1 LEFEMPAP
9 VLSEMLSQLIATPS
23 VSSVSPQFDM
33 GNRLVID
40 LLAGWLESAGF
51 VVEILPLENH
61 SDKANLIAV
70 LGDAT
75 ATDGLILAGHTDT
88 VPWDEARWRFDPFK
102 WTQAD
107 GRGYGLGSADMK
119 SFLALA
125 IEAARVFKA
134 GNLRQ
139 PLIIVATADEESSMD
154 GARLLA
160 RLGRP
165 KARFCVIG
173 EPTNLTPVHL
183 HKGVMMEAVTVF
195 GKSGHSSDP
204 DKGLNAID
212 GMTRVLA
219 TLGAWRDSLKLQQ
232 NEAFL
237 VPYTTVNFG
246 HICGGDNPNRICPQC
261 ALHFDV
267 RPLPGMDGAAL
278 RYALR
283 ERVQAALKNTDF
295 TFETHTLSPGVEP
308 FSSGSNSILTEF
320 LSDISGQAPKAV
332 AFGTEAPFYK
342 ALGCDTVVFGPGR
355 IDEAHQPDEYIE
367 LSALDDTVRML
378 RALIARCCL

>member
-1 LEFEMPAP
+1 MPAP
-9 VLSEMLSQLIATPS
+9 ALSNMLAELIATPS

-33 GNRLVID
+33 GNRAVID

-51 VVEILPLENH
+51 LVEILPLENH
-61 SDKANLIAV
+61 RDKANLIAT
-70 LGDAT
+70 LGDAS

-88 VPWDEARWRFDPFK
+88 VPWDEARWRFDPFT
-102 WTQAD
+102 WTESG

-125 IEAARVFKA
+125 IEAARGFKA
-134 GNLRQ
+134 GDLRQ

-195 GKSGHSSDP
+195 GRSGHSSDP

-219 TLGAWRDSLKLQQ
+219 ALSTWRDSLKRER
-232 NEAFL
+232 NAAFL

-246 HICGGDNPNRICPQC
+246 HICGGDNPNRICPEC

-278 RYALR
+278 RQALR
-283 ERVQAALKNTDF
+283 EQVRAALQDTDF
-295 TFETHTLSPGVEP
+295 TFATQTLSPGVEP
-308 FSSGSNSILTEF
+308 FASGAQSQLAGFLTQ
-320 LSDISGQAPKAV
+320 ISGKQPKAV

-342 ALGCDTVVFGPGR
+342 NLGCDTVVFGPGR

-367 LSALDDTVRML
+367 LTALDDTVRML

>member
-1 LEFEMPAP
+1 MPAP
-9 VLSEMLSQLIATPS
+9 ALSHMLAQLIATPS

-33 GNRLVID
+33 GNRAVID

-51 VVEILPLENH
+51 LVEILPLEH
-61 SDKANLIAV
+61 HRDKANLIAT
-70 LGDAT
+70 LGDAS
-75 ATDGLILAGHTDT
+75 ASDGLILAGHTDT
-88 VPWDEARWRFDPFK
+88 VPWDAARWRFDPFV
-102 WTQAD
+102 WTELE

-134 GNLRQ
+134 GDLRQ

-195 GKSGHSSDP
+195 GRSGHSSDP

-219 TLGAWRDSLKLQQ
+219 ALTAWRDSLKLQQ
-232 NEAFL
+232 NAAFL

-261 ALHFDV
+261 AVHFDV

-283 ERVQAALKNTDF
+283 ERVQAALKDTDF

-308 FSSGSNSILTEF
+308 FSSGEHSQLTAF
-320 LSDISGQAPKAV
+320 LTQISGKAPKAV

-367 LSALDDTVRML
+367 LSALDDTVRMV

>member
-1 LEFEMPAP
+1 MPAP
-9 VLSEMLSQLIATPS
+9 ALSNMLAELIATPS

-33 GNRLVID
+33 GNRAVID

-51 VVEILPLENH
+51 LVEILPLENH
-61 SDKANLIAV
+61 RDKANLIAT
-70 LGDAT
+70 LGDAA

-88 VPWDEARWRFDPFK
+88 VPWDEARWRFDPFT
-102 WTQAD
+102 WTESG

-125 IEAARVFKA
+125 IEAARGFKA
-134 GNLRQ
+134 GDLRR

-195 GKSGHSSDP
+195 GRSGHSSDP

-219 TLGAWRDSLKLQQ
+219 ALSTWRDSLKLQR
-232 NEAFL
+232 NTEFL

-246 HICGGDNPNRICPQC
+246 HICGGDNPNRICPEC

-278 RYALR
+278 RQALR
-283 ERVQAALKNTDF
+283 ERVQAALKDTDF

-308 FSSGSNSILTEF
+308 FSSGAQSQLAKFLTE
-320 LSDISGQAPKAV
+320 ISGKAPKAV
-332 AFGTEAPFYK
+332 AFGTEAPFYRD
-342 ALGCDTVVFGPGR
+342 LGCDTVVFGPGR

-378 RALIARCCL
+378 RALIARGCL

>member
-1 LEFEMPAP
+1 MPAP
-9 VLSEMLSQLIATPS
+9 ALSNMLAELIATPS

-33 GNRLVID
+33 GNRAVID

-51 VVEILPLENH
+51 LVEILPLENH
-61 SDKANLIAV
+61 RDKANLIAT
-70 LGDAT
+70 LGDAA

-88 VPWDEARWRFDPFK
+88 VPWDEARWRFDPFT
-102 WTQAD
+102 WTESG

-125 IEAARVFKA
+125 IEAARGFKA
-134 GNLRQ
+134 GDLRR

-195 GKSGHSSDP
+195 GRSGHSSDP

-219 TLGAWRDSLKLQQ
+219 ELSTWRDSLKLQR
-232 NEAFL
+232 NTEFL

-246 HICGGDNPNRICPQC
+246 HICGGDNPNRICPEC

-278 RYALR
+278 RQALR
-283 ERVQAALKNTDF
+283 ERVQAALKDTDF

-308 FSSGSNSILTEF
+308 FSSGAQSQLAKFLTE
-320 LSDISGQAPKAV
+320 ISGKAPKAV
-332 AFGTEAPFYK
+332 AFGTEAPFYRD
-342 ALGCDTVVFGPGR
+342 LGCDTVVFGPGR

-367 LSALDDTVRML
+367 LSALGDTVRML
-378 RALIARCCL
+378 RALIARGCL